1 MKKNYYDGPYLGIA
15 PIRNDFQLNSSYMQL
30 TNHPVPAF
38 IFAFFLE
45 GEALLEID
53 EKKYLLG
60 AGQMIWIPE
69 NKNIY
74 IHYFKNCVGYN
85 GIFTIEFLKDA
96 SYPILRSQTPLVQS
110 FWFDDAVFMGS
121 LLKRMVVALDDKD
134 TPFLKSSIDLII
146 GQLRPG
152 GKIAAVPEKFL
163 QLVFDR
169 NRAPLTVSEY
179 ANILNVT
186 PNYLNKTVK
195 NHTHRTAI
203 DWIEIARLNLAKQL
217 LKDIRIPVVEVA
229 TRVGLADQSYFSRF
243 FKKKTGMS
251 PTQYRNSL

>member
-1 MKKNYYDGPYLGIA
+1 MKKRSFDGPYMGLA
-15 PIRNDFQLNSSYMQL
+15 PIRNNFQTDSSYMQL
-30 TNHPVPAF
+30 SNHPVSAF
-38 IFAFFLE
+38 IFAFFIE

-53 EKKYLLG
+53 EQKYLLG

-69 NKNIY
+69 NKSIY

-85 GIFTIEFLKDA
+85 GIFTLDFLKDA
-96 SYPILRSQTPLVQS
+96 SYPILRSHNPLVQS
-110 FWFDDAVFMGS
+110 FWFDDAVFIGS
-121 LLKRMVVALDDKD
+121 LLKRMVVALEDKD
-134 TPFLKSSIDLII
+134 MAFLKSGIDLII

-152 GKIAAVPEKFL
+152 GKIAVVPEKFL
-163 QLVFDR
+163 QLVFNR
-169 NRAPLTVSEY
+169 NQAPLTVSEY
-179 ANILNVT
+179 ANMLNVT

-203 DWIEIARLNLAKQL
+203 DWIETARLNLAKQL
-217 LKDIRIPVVEVA
+217 LKDIRIPIVEVA

-251 PTQYRNSL
+251 PSQYRNGQ